1 MKAKCKICKKDLRGR
16 TDKIFCSVRCK
27 NYYHTNLRKASAN
40 AAQQINEY
48 LKRNHGI
55 LLELI
60 GKNKSQIKIYR
71 THLEQKKFRFK
82 YHTHF
87 HINSKGKMFHYVYDI
102 AWMEFSDDEIL
113 IIRKNKSKIFGL
125 AGALSAIASLAILPL

>member
-1 MKAKCKICKKDLRGR
+1 MYICLSKPLEVNKTCKICKKILRGR
-16 TDKIFCSVRCK
+16 TDKIFCSVACK
-27 NYYHTNLRKASAN
+27 NYYHTNLRKASGK
-40 AAQQINEY
+40 AAEQINEY

-55 LLELI
+55 LLELL

-71 THLEQKKFRFK
+71 TLLEQKKFRFK

-87 HINSKGKMFHYVYDI
+87 HINSKAKMFHYIYDI

-113 IIRKNKSKIFGL
+113 IIRKR
-125 AGALSAIASLAILPL
+125 